1 MAEELNN
8 NEKEAPPFEEPTDT
22 DKELVSWVVDHIE
35 RWRDF
40 RDNNYMDS
48 WEEYE
53 RIFRGQ
59 WAETDSTRESERS
72 RIISPATQ
80 QAVETSHAEIMEAIF
95 GQGEFF
101 DIEDDVKDVNGNPL
115 DVEML
120 KNMMMEDFNKDKI
133 RKSIDQIGLMA
144 KIYGTGIGEL
154 VVKTVKEYV
163 PATQPIP
170 GVTGQAAIGVIERD
184 RISVTLN
191 PINPKNFLFDPNG
204 TSVDDCMGVAIEKP
218 VSLHKIVAG
227 MESGIYRKVDIAPYM
242 DDDSLEATQEV
253 RQFQDGKATLLTYYG
268 LVPREML
275 DSTGENKDV
284 QDLFPEDSSADEYSD
299 MVEAIVV
306 IANGNLLLKAEENPY
321 MMKDRPVMSYQD
333 DTVPNRLLGRGVV
346 EKAYNMQK
354 AIDAQYRAYLDSL
367 ALTTAPMI
375 AMDATRLPRGAK
387 FEVKPGKALLTNG
400 NPQEI
405 MMPFKFGTTDGNAP
419 AAAQNFE
426 RMLLQATGTMDT
438 NGMISQVSRDAS
450 QGGISMAVASLI
462 KKNKRTLTNFQED
475 FLSPFIK
482 KAAFRFMQ
490 FDPERYPSADLNFVP
505 TATLGIMAREYE
517 QSQFIA
523 LLQTLGPNTPVLP
536 LILKGVIQNSSLSNR
551 AEMIEALDKMAQ
563 PDPQTAAVQQQQQLL
578 QMKALQAQIAVNQTQ
593 ADRNKAEAMSAFTDA
608 QLKPKEVEAKIA
620 ASLTQNLPSNDQLA
634 SQEFDKRVKIAELML
649 KEADIKNKSKIV
661 EMQMQDSKNKM
672 SGMEEDFLSKLQ
684 EKLNNGH

>member
-1 MAEELNN
+1 MADTE
-8 NEKEAPPFEEPTDT
+8 NEKEAPPFEEPTET
-22 DKELVSWVVDHIE
+22 DKELVTWVMDHVE

-59 WAETDSTRESERS
+59 WAEADSTRESERS

-101 DIEDDVKDVNGNPL
+101 DIEDDVRDVNGTPI

-120 KNMMMEDFNKDKI
+120 KTQMMEDFNKDKI

-163 PATQPIP
+163 PSTQSIP

-218 VSLHKIVAG
+218 VSVHKIVAG
-227 MESGIYRKVDIAPYM
+227 MEAGIYRKVDINPYM

-253 RQFQDGKATLLTYYG
+253 RQFQDGKATMLTYYG

-275 DSTGENKDV
+275 DSTGEMKDV
-284 QDLFPEDSSADEYSD
+284 QDLFPEDSTADEYCD

-400 NPQEI
+400 NPAEI

-523 LLQTLGPNTPVLP
+523 LLQTVGPNTPVLP
-536 LILKGVIQNSSLSNR
+536 LILKGVIANSSLSNR
-551 AEMIEALDKMAQ
+551 AEMIDALDKMAQ
-563 PDPQTAAVQQQQQLL
+563 PDPQAAAVQQQQQILAM
-578 QMKALQAQIAVNQTQ
+578 QAAQAQIAVNQTQ
-593 ADRNKAEAMSAFTDA
+593 AERNKAEAMNTMIEA

-620 ASLTQNLPSNDQLA
+620 SALTQNLPNNDDLA
-634 SQEFDKRVKIAELML
+634 QREFDRRVKIAELQL

-661 EMQMQDSKNKM
+661 EMQMQDSKSKLG
-672 SGMEEDFLSKLQ
+672 GMEEDFLTKLQ
-684 EKLNNGH
+684 EKLSNGH